1 MNHLALYRKYRP
13 STFDEFYGQK
23 FIVDIVKNS
32 IIKDKLSHAYLFSGP
47 RGTGK
52 TSMAKLI
59 AKIVNCSNLKG
70 VNACDECS
78 SCVSIN
84 NKSNPD
90 VIEIDAA
97 SNNGVDEIRELRD
110 KVSLMPSISKYKIYI
125 IDEVHMLTISAFN
138 ALLKTLEEPPAHV
151 IFILATTELYKVP
164 ETIVSR
170 CQTFEFERISDSEIA
185 NCLNNI
191 CKREDIKVDSNVLEL
206 IANYSKGGLRDSIG
220 ILDKLASCS
229 DNITS
234 DLFYEVIGVVDY
246 ENVDKLI
253 SLIKES
259 NISNCLKLL
268 DNLAHNGKN
277 LSYLIEQTINRLKS
291 KVIRDDFDNKDFLIL
306 SGLNDILNDIKYSSN
321 YLISLEIGIM
331 NIIFKFNDDQIISR
345 EIISDDVKKEDKQH
359 SSNVNNS
366 DIDNKKIISSVSD
379 ENNSLDIADNTN
391 DLTFGLDNSDN
402 IEKSKHNFVDDIGI
416 NNAFALANKKLKNE
430 MLKKWKDFN
439 DYVHNKEFSSVVSY
453 FLDSTLEVAGE
464 KDVIISLEND
474 AIVMNSN
481 YNKTKLELLFNLVMG
496 KFYNIVFVSFDYF
509 EELKNK
515 YISDIKSGKKYNY
528 IEKFNEKDDII
539 QEEQVIT
546 TSNAF
551 ESAKDIFGSDIV
563 EIK

>member
-13 STFDEFYGQK
+13 SNFDEFYGQK
-23 FIVDIVKNS
+23 FIVNIVKNS
-32 IIKDKLSHAYLFSGP
+32 ILNDKLSHAYLFSGP

-59 AKIVNCSNLKG
+59 AKIVNCSNLK
-70 VNACDECS
+70 NLIPCDKCP
-78 SCVSIN
+78 SCLSIN
-84 NKSNPD
+84 DRSNPD

-138 ALLKTLEEPPAHV
+138 ALLKTLEEPPIHV

-170 CQTFEFERISDSEIA
+170 CQSFEFERISNDEII
-185 NCLNNI
+185 NCLVNI
-191 CKREDIKVDSNVLEL
+191 CNNENINASVDVLRL
-206 IANYSKGGLRDSIG
+206 IADFSKGGLRDSIG
-220 ILDKLASCS
+220 LLDKLASCS
-229 DNITS
+229 DDITI
-234 DLFYEVIGVVDY
+234 DLFYDVVGVVDFK
-246 ENVDKLI
+246 NVDKLI
-253 SLIKES
+253 NFIKNKDAS
-259 NISNCLKLL
+259 AVISFL
-268 DNLAHNGKN
+268 DDMANNGKN
-277 LSYLIEQTINRLKS
+277 LSYLLEQTINNLKER
-291 KVIRDDFDNKDFLIL
+291 VINNNFDNKDYVVL
-306 SGLNDILNDIKYSSN
+306 SGLNDIFNDLKYSSN
-321 YLISLEIGIM
+321 YLISIEVGIM
-331 NIIFKFNDDQIISR
+331 NIIFKLDGDQIISR
-345 EIISDDVKKEDKQH
+345 EIIED
-359 SSNVNNS
+359 NV
-366 DIDNKKIISSVSD
+366 DK
-379 ENNSLDIADNTN
+379 
-391 DLTFGLDNSDN
+391 
-402 IEKSKHNFVDDIGI
+402 EKSKEVINVNKSFKDDSKSNISSSDETISNFDSNSINGLNDGENEIKNKQNFVDNVGI
-416 NNAFALANKKLKNE
+416 NNAFALASKSLKNE

-474 AIVMNSN
+474 AIVMNAN
-481 YNKTKLELLFNLVMG
+481 YNKTKLELLFNLVIG

-515 YISDIKSGKKYNY
+515 YISDIKLGKKYKY
-528 IEKFNEKDDII
+528 VEKNEENDDII
-539 QEEQVIT
+539 RDEQVI